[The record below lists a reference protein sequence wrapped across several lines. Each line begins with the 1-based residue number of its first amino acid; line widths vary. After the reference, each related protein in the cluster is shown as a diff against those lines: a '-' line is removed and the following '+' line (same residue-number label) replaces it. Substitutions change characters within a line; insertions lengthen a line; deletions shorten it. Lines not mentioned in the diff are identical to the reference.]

1 MSALRVFSS
10 VLLYVVCVTAYAE
23 DVQFNRDIRPIL
35 SSNCFQCHG
44 PDEHERKAD
53 LRLDEEEG
61 IRIVFGSGDLDESEA
76 WHRINSSDP
85 DLQMPPPDS
94 HREMKPEQIELVKI
108 WIESGAKWEGHWA
121 FIAPRKPE
129 IPKPNETTR
138 TRNPIDAFIAEE
150 AKQNGLVLS
159 PRASRESLIRRV
171 TFDLTGLPPTLSE
184 IDDFLND
191 VDEKAFERVV
201 DRLLDSPHFGERMA
215 LVWMDMGRYGDTS
228 VFHADGPRD
237 MWPWRDWVIRAFN
250 ENLPYDQF
258 TVEQLAGD
266 LLPNPT
272 NEQLIAS
279 GFNRNNA
286 TTDEG
291 GAIAEE
297 FRVEYA
303 VDRVATTSL
312 VWMGLSMQCAQ
323 CHDHKYDPITQE
335 EYYQFFAYFNQ
346 ASDPGMQTRNGNQ
359 SPTTNVFDSKNLSR
373 ADKLQPEL
381 DSLTRKKQEAFEAAD
396 PGFRQWLENDAAAE
410 LKASK
415 ISHDDI
421 ILSLPLDQIEKEQIV
436 DSGGNRIGKI
446 NGKLKLVQGKFG
458 KAIHI
463 DKKNYVDLG
472 DVGNFERT
480 DSFSY
485 GGWIRP
491 AKKASGTVIAK
502 MDEASGSRGFDLLVQ
517 ANRRVEVHII
527 NKWPDNAIKVYAEPK
542 LKPETWHHVFA
553 TYDGSSKAAG
563 VKIYVNGK
571 LQETKTEQD
580 KLNDTIRTKTPL
592 YLGRRNPGQPFHGEV
607 DDVLIYKR
615 ELSADE
621 IAKLANEKPAVRLL
635 AISADDRTEEQT
647 AELKTHYALTHNKTY
662 SRLTKEHDSLKTEIE
677 NLRKPISTVMV
688 MKDVDSPRMTYVLNR
703 GNYDSPLK
711 DRPVEPRTPSVLP
724 SLNSDTP
731 KNRLG
736 MAKWLVDPKHPLTAR
751 VAVNRYWYMLFG
763 KGIVRTVEEFG
774 SQGAWPTHP
783 ALLDWLAVDFVESGW
798 NVKRMIK
805 QMVMSNTYCQ
815 SSKVEP
821 VSLKKDPEN
830 LLLTRG
836 PRFRLPGEFIRDNA
850 LSASGLLVKT
860 IGGPSVKPY
869 QPAGLWN
876 EVSINT
882 GLRFKQDHGDKVY
895 RRSLYTYWKRSAPAP
910 SLAIFDTPSRE
921 KCVVQ
926 RSRTNTPLQALVT
939 LNDIQF
945 VEASRALAERA
956 ILVGGSKRDEWIQ
969 HAFRLATGTRPS
981 EKTMNSLRMAFD
993 EELSTFKQNPKR
1005 ADELLKIG
1013 ESERHQAIDSATH
1026 AAMTIVASI
1035 ILNLDQT
1042 VTRG

>member
-1 MSALRVFSS
+1 MRVTLAFLFLNLVFNLSGLNAGE
-10 VLLYVVCVTAYAE
+10 VL
-23 DVQFNRDIRPIL
+23 FNRDIRPIL

-53 LRLDEEEG
+53 LRLDEEQG
-61 IRIVFGSGDLDESEA
+61 IRDAFGSGDPNESEA
-76 WHRINSSDP
+76 WARIISSD
-85 DLQMPPPDS
+85 DDYRMPPRDS
-94 HREMKPEQIELVKI
+94 HREMKPEQVALIKR
-108 WIESGAKWEGHWA
+108 WIENGAKWEGHWA
-121 FIAPRKPE
+121 FIAPQ
-129 IPKPNETTR
+129 KPNVPEVRNTKLVA
-138 TRNPIDAFIAEE
+138 NPIDAFIATKAEANNLSMSLRAGREE
-150 AKQNGLVLS
+150 LL
-159 PRASRESLIRRV
+159 RRV
-171 TFDLTGLPPTLSE
+171 TFDLTGLPPTLRE

-191 VDEKAFERVV
+191 DQPQAFERVV

-237 MWPWRDWVIRAFN
+237 MWPWRDWVIQAFN
-250 ENLPYDQF
+250 RNLPYDRF

-272 NEQLIAS
+272 NQQLIAS

-291 GAIAEE
+291 GVIPEE

-359 SPTTNVFDSKNLSR
+359 APTTNVFNPKSLAR
-373 ADKLQPEL
+373 ADRLQPQL
-381 DSLTRKKQEAFEAAD
+381 DVLTQRKKELYLAAE
-396 PGFRQWLENDAAAE
+396 PGFRHWLEFDAAAE
-410 LKASK
+410 LEANA
-415 ISHDDI
+415 ISQSDV
-421 ILSLPLDQIEKEQIV
+421 ILNLPMDRAKDKQLIDN
-436 DSGGNRIGKI
+436 DGNQRGKI
-446 NGKLKLVQGKFG
+446 VGELTLTTGQFG
-458 KAIHI
+458 KAIHV

-472 DVGNFERT
+472 KVADLERS
-480 DSFSY
+480 DSFSF

-491 AKKASGTVIAK
+491 AKKSSGAFIAK
-502 MDEASGSRGFDLLVQ
+502 MDESSGSRGYDLLIQ
-517 ANRRVEVHII
+517 ANRRVEVHLI
-527 NKWPDNAIKVYAEPK
+527 NQWPANAIKVYAEPK

-563 VKIYVNGK
+563 VRIYVNGK
-571 LQETKTEQD
+571 LQETKTERD
-580 KLNDTIRTKTPL
+580 KLSDTIRTNAPL
-592 YLGRRNPGQPFHGEV
+592 HLGRRNPGQPFHGEI
-607 DDVLIYKR
+607 DDVLIYQR
-615 ELSADE
+615 QLTGDE
-621 IAKLANEKPAVRLL
+621 IAKLAGENPATRLL
-635 AISADDRTEEQT
+635 AIPADQRTDQQT
-647 AELKTHYALTHNKTY
+647 AELKQYYASQHDKAYQTVL
-662 SRLTKEHDSLKTEIE
+662 REHAALHSEIE
-677 NLRKPISTVMV
+677 SLRKPISTVMV
-688 MKDVDSPRMTYVLNR
+688 MKDVASPRMTYVLNR

-711 DRPVEPRTPSVLP
+711 ERPVEPNTPGVLP
-724 SLNSDTP
+724 SLKSDAP

-736 MAKWLVDPKHPLTAR
+736 MAKWLIDPSHPLTAR

-763 KGIVRTVEEFG
+763 KGIVRTIDEFG
-774 SQGAWPTHP
+774 SQGAWPSHP
-783 ALLDWLAVDFVESGW
+783 ALLDWLAVDFIENGW
-798 NVKRMIK
+798 DVKRTIK
-805 QMVMSNTYCQ
+805 QIVMSNTYCQ
-815 SSKVEP
+815 TSKVTQE
-821 VSLKKDPEN
+821 SLKRDPEN
-830 LLLTRG
+830 LLLARG
-836 PRFRLPGEFIRDNA
+836 PRFRLAGEFIRDNA
-850 LSASGLLVKT
+850 LAASGLLVRT

-869 QPAGLWN
+869 QPDGLWN

-882 GLRFKQDHGDKVY
+882 GLRFQQDHGDKVY
-895 RRSLYTYWKRSAPAP
+895 RRSMYTYWKRSAPAP

-956 ILVGGSKRDEWIQ
+956 MLAGGRERDEWIRY
-969 HAFRLATGTRPS
+969 AFRLATGTRPS
-981 EKTMNSLRMAFD
+981 EKVMASLRNAFD
-993 EELSTFKQNPKR
+993 EELTAFQQDPKR
-1005 ADELLKIG
+1005 AGQLLKIG
-1013 ESERHQAIDSATH
+1013 ESKRHQALDRAIH
-1026 AAMTIVASI
+1026 AAMTIVSSI